1 MENVY
6 IAKLGKTVG
15 LKGEIKIFLQ
25 SDFPEQFRVNA
36 SFATNKKT
44 TLVVESFNE
53 KRGVIKFKN
62 IDSIESAKR
71 LTNTEIFTSI
81 EQTKESCNLQKK
93 QYFWFDIKDCKI
105 LENDEDLGKVVEI
118 HRYPLGDYLEIKT
131 SETYL
136 DKSLAKTF
144 LIPYTDEYVISVDL
158 DTKRIFVKDSLAILE
173 NS

>member
-53 KRGVIKFKN
+53 KRGVIKFKG
-62 IDSIESAKR
+62 IDSIDAAKR

-105 LENDEDLGKVVEI
+105 LENVRPKV
-118 HRYPLGDYLEIKT
+118 PPAGLEPAT
-131 SETYL
+131 RRSPGPGP
-136 DKSLAKTF
+136 DRSRRHPKSNDFAKTRA
-144 LIPYTDEYVISVDL
+144 T
-158 DTKRIFVKDSLAILE
+158 
-173 NS
+173 